1 MLQVPGY
8 KIVRLLSAGGFGHV
22 HLAQRDTDGL
32 LVAIKFLHDL
42 NDDHVRRFYREAKIL
57 HQHLGNPYVVRL
69 FHSEFQSALPYIVME
84 YCSGGSLRSWVGKN
98 IDWLQVAAA
107 LSNAAAGLSKIHE
120 VGGFHRDVKPDNL
133 LIAENDDGSKVIKVG
148 DFGVARVPRTS
159 TQPMT
164 RSAWGTEGYMAPEIM
179 LGREFT
185 KACDVYS
192 LGITGLEL
200 LTGTRDPATLRT
212 RSDIPQQLRELLFRM
227 ISPQAMLRPTIDA
240 CQECFGVFGR
250 DEIARRLR
258 QAEQEAR
265 ERQVRERVAQEAK
278 ALQVQEAQARQAQ
291 NARARQI
298 QEVQARQKEARAQQI
313 RSQQAAAAAAGT
325 IGVGGL
331 ALLLGG
337 IALATMNSRD
347 QNGRYRGSDG
357 RFRSG
362 RWG

>member
-1 MLQVPGY
+1 VLQVPGY
-8 KIVRLLSAGGFGHV
+8 KILRPLCEGGFGHV
-22 HLAQRDTDGL
+22 HLAQREADEL

-42 NDDHVRRFYREAKIL
+42 NDENVRRFYREAKIL
-57 HQHLGNPYVVRL
+57 HQQLGNPYVVHL
-69 FHSEFQSALPYIVME
+69 FHSEFHGPAPHIVME

-98 IDWLQVAAA
+98 VDWLQVAAA

-120 VGGFHRDVKPDNL
+120 VGGFHRDIKPDNL
-133 LIAENDDGSKVIKVG
+133 LISERDDGSKVIKVG

-164 RSAWGTEGYMAPEIM
+164 RSAWGTDGYMAPEI
-179 LGREFT
+179 LRGEPFT
-185 KACDVYS
+185 KTCDVYS
-192 LGITGLEL
+192 LGVTGLEL
-200 LTGTRDPATLRT
+200 LVGARDPARLRT
-212 RSDIPQQLRELLFRM
+212 RLDIPQQLRELLFQM
-227 ISPQAMLRPTIDA
+227 MSPLAAKRPTINV
-240 CQECFGVFGR
+240 CQELLAVIGQAEFAKR
-250 DEIARRLR
+250 QR
-258 QAEQEAR
+258 QAEEAR
-265 ERQVRERVAQEAK
+265 LRERAAENEVRQAQEAK
-278 ALQVQEAQARQAQ
+278 ARQAQ
-291 NARARQI
+291 N
-298 QEVQARQKEARAQQI
+298 VRAQED
-313 RSQQAAAAAAGT
+313 RSRQAAAVATVGG

>member
-8 KIVRLLSAGGFGHV
+8 KIVRPLCAGGFGHV
-22 HLAQRDTDGL
+22 HLARREADGL

-42 NDDHVRRFYREAKIL
+42 NDENVRRFYREAKIL
-57 HQHLGNPYVVRL
+57 HQQLGNPYVVRL
-69 FHSEFQSALPYIVME
+69 FHSEFQSSPPYIVME
-84 YCSGGSLRSWVGKN
+84 YCKGGSLRSWVGKN
-98 IDWLQVAAA
+98 VDWLQVAAA

-133 LIAENDDGSKVIKVG
+133 LIAEKDDGSKVIKVG

-164 RSAWGTEGYMAPEIM
+164 RSAWGTEGYMAPEIL
-179 LGREFT
+179 LGRDFT

-192 LGITGLEL
+192 LGVTGLEL
-200 LTGTRDPATLRT
+200 LTGTRDPARLRA

-227 ISPQAMLRPTIDA
+227 MSPQAALRPTIDA
-240 CQECFGVFGR
+240 CQERFGVLGQ
-250 DEIARRLR
+250 DEIAGRLR
-258 QAEQEAR
+258 QAKAQQVQESQAR
-265 ERQVRERVAQEAK
+265 QA
-278 ALQVQEAQARQAQ
+278 QEAQARQVHEA
-291 NARARQI
+291 
-298 QEVQARQKEARAQQI
+298 QARQKEARAQQI
-313 RSQQAAAAAAGT
+313 RSNQAAAAAVGG

-357 RFRSG
+357 KFRSG

>member
-8 KIVRLLSAGGFGHV
+8 KIVRHLCAGGFGHV
-22 HLAQRDTDGL
+22 HLARREADGL

-42 NDDHVRRFYREAKIL
+42 NDENVRRFYREAKIL
-57 HQHLGNPYVVRL
+57 HQQLGNPYVVRL
-69 FHSEFQSALPYIVME
+69 FQSEFQSSLPYIVME
-84 YCSGGSLRSWVGKN
+84 YCSGGSLRTWVGKN

-133 LIAENDDGSKVIKVG
+133 LIAEKDDGSKVIKVG
-148 DFGVARVPRTS
+148 DFGVARVPKTS

-164 RSAWGTEGYMAPEIM
+164 RSAWGTEGYMAPELL
-179 LGREFT
+179 LGRDFT

-192 LGITGLEL
+192 LGVTGLEL
-200 LTGTRDPATLRT
+200 LTGTRDPARLRA

-227 ISPQAMLRPTIDA
+227 MSPQATLRPTIDA
-240 CQECFGVFGR
+240 CQERFGAIGQ

-258 QAEQEAR
+258 QGEQEAR
-265 ERQVRERVAQEAK
+265 ERRVRDRAQEINAQQ
-278 ALQVQEAQARQAQ
+278 ALEVQARQAQ
-291 NARARQI
+291 AVRARQI
-298 QEVQARQKEARAQQI
+298 QETQARQEEARAQQL
-313 RSQQAAAAAAGT
+313 RSKQAAAVAAGGL
-325 IGVGGL
+325 GVGGL